1 MSMYMRTEGDSVTF
15 VSVREAMG
23 EANHAM
29 MDGKSA
35 VRTMSSGRGRHEIHY
50 KDGRHVLLVLTDE
63 YPAVRVTDAPGY
75 ADFDAVLLVAPAA
88 DWIQVVVVGFE
99 WEGKREVAVVPARCV
114 TLLAEEA

>member
-1 MSMYMRTEGDSVTF
+1 MEMYKRTEGDAVTF
-15 VSVREAMG
+15 VSVHEAMD
-23 EANHAM
+23 EVNHAM
-29 MDGKSA
+29 MEGKSA
-35 VRTMSSGRGRHEIHY
+35 VRTMSSQHGRHDITY
-50 KDGRHVLLVLTDE
+50 RDGRHVLLVLVDE

-114 TLLAEEA
+114 TPLTGGA